1 MWRRIGI
8 AGVIGLLLAGVAFL
22 VLRNDE
28 PTYQNRRISLI
39 LDDWAAG
46 RQGVPEDKALSVIGT
61 NALPYV
67 IRHLI
72 RNDSSW
78 RRKFRDTWLKLP
90 NSLQKILPQPK
101 PDLDVLNGGTA
112 FFYIGP
118 GAIPQASALLR
129 HNSPS
134 VRAAAAVGL
143 FSLRKRF
150 REAGMAIPALTE
162 TLRDPK
168 PLIRVYAARA
178 LAEMGADASNAV
190 PALAKVAA
198 DPRVG
203 SLAITTFALRGTAV
217 TALGRIGPAAKA
229 AIPALKTMLQE
240 QTAEPTLRGSAAL
253 AIWRIDEDVD
263 TTLPVFLQEMPLTGE
278 INKGGWIIALG
289 EMGPRARA
297 AIPQLERELSQDKV
311 SWILESVT
319 NALLKIDREA
329 AAKAGVFPAAAKE

>member
-1 MWRRIGI
+1 ML
-8 AGVIGLLLAGVAFL
+8 IGLLLAGLVLL
-22 VLRNDE
+22 VLRSDE

-39 LDDWAAG
+39 LDDWVADKPDVPIEAAL
-46 RQGVPEDKALSVIGT
+46 REIGL

-67 IRHLI
+67 VSRLA

-78 RRKFRDTWLKLP
+78 RRKLQGTWPKLP
-90 NSLQKILPQPK
+90 KFLQRILPQPK
-101 PDLDVLNGGTA
+101 PDFDALKGGDA
-112 FFYIGP
+112 VIYIGP
-118 GAIPQASALLR
+118 PAIPSAIALLK
-129 HNSPS
+129 HHSPS

-143 FSLRKRF
+143 YGLRKRF

-203 SLAITTFALRGTAV
+203 SLASTTFLLRATAV
-217 TALGRIGPAAKA
+217 TALGRIGPAAKD
-229 AIPALKTMLQE
+229 AIPALKTLLQE
-240 QTAEPTLRGSAAL
+240 QTAEPTLRGRAAL
-253 AIWRIDEDVD
+253 AIWQIDGDVD
-263 TTLPVFLQEMPLTGE
+263 STLPVFLQEMPLTSE

-289 EMGPRARA
+289 GMGPRART
-297 AIPQLERELSQDKV
+297 AITQLERELSQDKI

-319 NALLKIDREA
+319 NALLKIDPEA
-329 AAKAGVFPAAAKE
+329 AAKVGVFPATAKE

>member
-8 AGVIGLLLAGVAFL
+8 AGGIGLLLAGVVFL
-22 VLRNDE
+22 SLRNDE
-28 PTYQNRRISLI
+28 PTYQGQRISLI

-46 RQGVPEDKALSVIGT
+46 RQGVPEDKAISAIGT

-67 IRHLI
+67 IGHLT

-78 RRKFRDTWLKLP
+78 RRKLRDAWPKLP

-101 PDLDVLNGGTA
+101 PDLDVLNGGSA
-112 FFYIGP
+112 FFYMGAA
-118 GAIPQASALLR
+118 AIPQANALLK
-129 HNSPS
+129 HKSPS

-162 TLRDPK
+162 TLRDPM

-190 PALAKVAA
+190 PALAKMAA
-198 DPRVG
+198 DSRVG
-203 SLAITTFALRGTAV
+203 SLASTTFALRATAIV
-217 TALGRIGPAAKA
+217 ALERIGPVAKDA
-229 AIPALKTMLQE
+229 VPALKTLLQE
-240 QTAEPTLRGSAAL
+240 QTAEPTLRGRAAL
-253 AIWRIDEDVD
+253 AIWRIDGDVD
-263 TTLPVFLQEMPLTGE
+263 TTLPVFLQEMPRTGE

-297 AIPQLERELSQDKV
+297 AIPQLEVELTQDK
-311 SWILESVT
+311 SPWILQSVT
-319 NALLKIDREA
+319 NALLKIDPEA
-329 AAKAGVFPAAAKE
+329 AARVGIFAAPKK